1 MSESQNIEW
10 KRSWHD
16 DYLKW
21 ICGFANAVGGTIF
34 IGKDDD
40 GVVTHLEHH
49 KALMESLPNKIRE
62 NLGIIC
68 DVNLHDEAGKK
79 YIEIRV
85 NPYSVPVSLRGRYY
99 YRSGSSK
106 MEMTGNTL
114 NEFLL
119 KKAGKTWDDVI
130 EEGAVL
136 DDVDD
141 ASVNAFVKDALK
153 SGRMPNDIGELSTV
167 ALLEKI
173 RLLDQ
178 GKLKRA
184 AIILFG
190 KDPNRFYPNIK
201 VKIGRFGIND
211 ADLRFQEV
219 EEGNIIELLKTVP
232 NQLNYKFFTKPIDF
246 EGLLR
251 IEKEEYPVAAIR
263 EMLLN
268 ALVHRSYMGS
278 MVQMRVYDDKLNI
291 WNEGLLPDG
300 MDLESL
306 KHHHIS
312 RPRNPLIADVCF
324 KAGYI
329 DSWGRGTLK
338 IYEACK
344 EAGLPEPE
352 ITNLDGGILVTVFKK
367 ETPSLNDKDNDIAVG
382 QVNDLEK
389 SIEQVRR
396 EFGLLSDRIA
406 LGKEK
411 NIAFL
416 RGNYGVFTG
425 YLRGVYGR
433 NTEEIRKKYGRNAID
448 ILMLFMLEPSARI
461 KDIAAI
467 LQLATST
474 IEKNIA
480 KLRDDKVIER
490 EGSTKIGHWKIMEQ
504 K

>member
-1 MSESQNIEW
+1 MET
-10 KRSWHD
+10 KLAL

-21 ICGFANAVGGTIF
+21 ICGFANASGGSIF

-40 GVVTHLEHH
+40 GKITHLNNS
-49 KALMESLPNKIRE
+49 KSLMESLPNKIRE

-130 EEGAVL
+130 EEGASL
-136 DDVDD
+136 SDIDEN
-141 ASVNAFVKDALK
+141 SIKTFVKDALK
-153 SGRMPNDIGELSTV
+153 SGRMPNDIGELSSTE
-167 ALLEKI
+167 LLDKI
-173 RLLDQ
+173 RLLDN

-201 VKIGRFGIND
+201 VKIGRFGVND

-219 EEGNIIELLKTVP
+219 EEGNIMQLLKTVP

-251 IEKEEYPVAAIR
+251 IEKDEYPVTAIR

-278 MVQMRVYDDKLNI
+278 MVQMRVYDTKLTL
-291 WNEGLLPDG
+291 WNEGLLPEG
-300 MDLESL
+300 MELESL
-306 KHHHIS
+306 KRHHIS

-344 EAGLPEPE
+344 EANLPEPD
-352 ITNLDGGILVTVFKK
+352 ITSLDGGILVTMYK
-367 ETPSLNDKDNDIAVG
+367 ESNNQVTSQAVISTG
-382 QVNDLEK
+382 TTK
-389 SIEQVRR
+389 SIEELQK
-396 EFGLLSDRIA
+396 EFGLLSDRIM

-416 RGNYGVFTG
+416 RDNYGVFTG
-425 YLRGVYGR
+425 YLRSKYGR
-433 NTEEIRKKYGRNAID
+433 NTEEIRKKCN
-448 ILMLFMLEPSARI
+448 
-461 KDIAAI
+461 
-467 LQLATST
+467 
-474 IEKNIA
+474 
-480 KLRDDKVIER
+480 
-490 EGSTKIGHWKIMEQ
+490 
-504 K
+504 